1 MNLKFTNPI
10 LPIGEIK
17 IPDEFSMPRLEK
29 LKKCMDFYRT
39 NGYFDRQII
48 VDSDKTLH
56 DGYCAYITAVLIGVH
71 KVKVLVVSDKPCN
84 VNVKFTGSMEQLG
97 RALKPVICK
106 SVDSKPEPVKLY
118 CVKSYQPGVWLTSG
132 KIYELREDDTVVMDD
147 GYIDTYDDE
156 VLNEIPF
163 KQYFVPLVR
172 RPAKV
177 GEWVYIVNAHNDGT
191 HVLTEV
197 HNEDIFKV
205 EFVDKSRRPVKVV
218 NGTWLWEDEYLVLDG
233 YTGDSE

>member
-1 MNLKFTNPI
+1 MKLTFTNNT

-17 IPDEFSMPRLEK
+17 IPEEFSMPRLEK

-106 SVDSKPEPVKLY
+106 PVDSKPEPVKLY
-118 CVKSYQPGVWLTSG
+118 CVKDYRGNLTRG
-132 KIYELREDDTVVMDD
+132 KIYEVKDGFMRYDD
-147 GYIDTYDDE
+147 GSKAFMQWMDIAEDIKE
-156 VLNEIPF
+156 SWLF
-163 KQYFVPLVR
+163 KDGYLVPLVR

-177 GEWVYIVNAHNDGT
+177 GEWVYITEDYSGHHCKPGYIYRVNFKAENDG
-191 HVLTEV
+191 VY
-197 HNEDIFKV
+197 FKQ
-205 EFVDKSRRPVKVV
+205 DGTGYVKQS
-218 NGTWLWEDEYLVLDG
+218 EYLVLDG
-233 YTGDSE
+233 YTGDPA